1 MAFPG
6 SFADLSS
13 LWTGHRY
20 AIKHSGLHRIK
31 HRHNSVITLMV
42 YALMGIVTLIFLSY
56 TIMIL
61 GHKENWLMSA
71 TVQDPYD
78 PDISNVI
85 KARNKCE
92 RRAPSNSRSALSTR
106 ELALRPLTR
115 TTARSLSRHSSA
127 RDGGEPAEPLL
138 VLADHQR
145 LARQGTADRGTLEP
159 TRLAR
164 ACVPA
169 SNGTLARLSP
179 LQFGLIDPSTSTV
192 FIGTTRWLEPS
203 SSLLRS

>member
-1 MAFPG
+1 MTFHR
-6 SFADLSS
+6 

-61 GHKENWLMSA
+61 RHKENWLMSA

-85 KARNKCE
+85 KARNK
-92 RRAPSNSRSALSTR
+92 SR
-106 ELALRPLTR
+106 
-115 TTARSLSRHSSA
+115 
-127 RDGGEPAEPLL
+127 
-138 VLADHQR
+138 
-145 LARQGTADRGTLEP
+145 GTAASLLSLFSFSLIINGSLDKAQPTAGLSNPRGS
-159 TRLAR
+159 LAR
-164 ACVPA
+164 ACLPLMNCDRTRGRTRVCSNQRA
-169 SNGTLARLSP
+169 SLAQSP
-179 LQFGLIDPSTSTV
+179 
-192 FIGTTRWLEPS
+192 EAEN
-203 SSLLRS
+203 